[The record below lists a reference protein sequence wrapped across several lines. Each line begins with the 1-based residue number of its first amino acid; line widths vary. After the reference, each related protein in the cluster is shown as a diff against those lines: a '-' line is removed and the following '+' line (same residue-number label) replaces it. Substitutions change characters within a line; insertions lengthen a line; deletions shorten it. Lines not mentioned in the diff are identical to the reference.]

1 MNIDSCINE
10 KGKISTIELID
21 EMVESTQYVSDGIRL
36 FWHDDEQSYWRDITN
51 NAGVNIKTQLPKQYR
66 AQVSSLM
73 VTRIVENLIDH
84 PDIHVDLNH
93 GVNSECL
100 NLINGV
106 WNIRKK
112 ESCEYDK
119 KFYFKQKLNF
129 SYKEAVNLEKDAP
142 NFMAYVKSSL
152 GIEEDTD
159 KLKLLL
165 QILGYSISPLVGA
178 KKMFFLIGLP
188 NTGKSL
194 ILNLIQF
201 VVGKENRSILG
212 LHEFRERFKLIKLSS
227 SIVNL
232 SHEVRNVNIKSLDLI
247 KKISANEPILVESK
261 GTDPIEIAPTTKLV
275 FCANS
280 MPMLG
285 EYDNQG
291 IVARLC
297 VLLFNN
303 KIEKADLKLLEK
315 MKQEV
320 DAIFSKAF
328 DELYELNANNLKFV
342 IPKDSE
348 RFLRQY
354 QREQDSF
361 KQFIKDRC
369 SISPEAKIHHSDL
382 LKHYQIYC
390 KENAFKAVSGCMIK
404 QLIAENYPQITTGRF
419 RFDGTNSKYGF
430 IGLKLKNFKESDK
443 EEIVQE

>member
-1 MNIDSCINE
+1 MNVDRCINE
-10 KGKISTIELID
+10 KGKVSTNELID
-21 EMVESTQYVSDGIRL
+21 EMVNSTQYISDGGRL
-36 FWHDDEQSYWRDITN
+36 YWHDDEQSCWNDITN
-51 NAGVNIKTQLPKQYR
+51 NAGVNIKTKLPKQYR
-66 AQVSSLM
+66 SQVSSNM

-93 GVNSECL
+93 GVNTECL
-100 NLINGV
+100 NLLNSV
-106 WNIRKK
+106 WSIRERK
-112 ESCEYDK
+112 SCEYDK

-129 SYKEAVNLEKDAP
+129 SYKQTVDLEKEAP

-152 GIEEDTD
+152 GEDQD

-178 KKMFFLIGLP
+178 KKMFFLIGIP

-194 ILNLIQF
+194 ILNLIEY

-212 LHEFRERFKLIKLSS
+212 LHEFCERFKLIKLSS

-232 SHEVRNVNIKSLDLI
+232 SHEVRNINIKSLDLI

-261 GTDPIEIAPTTKLV
+261 GADPIEIAPTTKLV

-285 EYDNQG
+285 EFDNQG
-291 IVARLC
+291 IVTRLC

-315 MKQEV
+315 MKKEV

-328 DELYELNANNLKFV
+328 DELHEIDANNLKFV

-348 RFLRQY
+348 EFLKQY

-361 KQFIKDRC
+361 KQFIEDRC
-369 SISPEAKIHHSDL
+369 DISPGGKIHTSDL
-382 LKHYQIYC
+382 LKFYQMYC

-404 QLIAENYPQITTGRF
+404 QLIAENYPQITMERF

-430 IGLKLKNFKESDK
+430 VGLKLKNFKEADK
-443 EEIVQE
+443 EELVQEE